1 MKRKITLLALLALPF
16 AAWAQ
21 PVMTKSSFKTT
32 FGDTLFTYNASY
44 KVPTTFPK
52 TGMQAWNFSSYAKDP
67 LSSFVVFQNP
77 ALTPYAADFPTA
89 DYTMTFGEVASGTI
103 FGYNYWKINNDS
115 TWALGGR
122 YPAYPSLNHDYT
134 DPTCLYFPVKYG
146 STQMDYYSNT
156 ISTFDSSKS
165 KYVAYGSIKTPFGN
179 YSNVILRENY
189 EFLLGKWEL
198 SDYVWVDAATSLA
211 VALISYDGTPFWYSS
226 SSKTTG
232 MQEHAKEQYEL
243 SVYPNPSTGA
253 LKLNYT
259 LSTAA
264 NVGVDVLSISGQN
277 VYSIPIAAQSAGRH
291 QVDVSLKHLSSGI
304 YFARIKIDN
313 AVYVER
319 VNLEK

>member
-1 MKRKITLLALLALPF
+1 MKRKITLFALLALPF

-21 PVMTKSSFKTT
+21 PVLTKSSFKTT

-44 KVPTTFPK
+44 TIPTTFPK

-67 LSSFVVFQNP
+67 LSSYVVFQNP

-89 DYTMTFGEVASGTI
+89 DYAMTFAASGTI
-103 FGYNYWKINNDS
+103 YGYNYWKINNDS
-115 TWALGGR
+115 TWTLGGR
-122 YPAYPSLNHDYT
+122 YPAYPSLNNDYT
-134 DPTCLYFPVKYG
+134 NPSCIYFPVKYG

-156 ISTFDSSKS
+156 LTTFDSSKS

-189 EFLLGKWEL
+189 TFLSGKWEL
-198 SDYVWVDAATSLA
+198 SDYVWVDAATSST
-211 VALISYDGTPFWYSS
+211 VAQISKDGNTFWYTS

-232 MQEHAKEQYEL
+232 IQEHAKEQYQL
-243 SVYPNPSTGA
+243 SVYPNPSTGT
-253 LKLNYT
+253 LKLDYT

-264 NVGVDVLSISGQN
+264 NVGVDVLSISGQH
-277 VYSIPIAAQSAGRH
+277 VYSIPVAPQSAGHH
-291 QVDVSLKHLSSGI
+291 QADVSLKHLSSGI

-313 AVYVER
+313 TVYVER